1 MCARLSKLCSA
12 LRSALSILAIY
23 ALVIQSVLTGVV
35 ASQIVRLAGADAI
48 ICVTHEKNGGAPQ
61 DVPADHSGCMQCSLC
76 AAAHLNVAL
85 QDVPL
90 GGISVKGNT
99 ISWRGAAWRAPAL
112 FKSHSARPRGPP
124 LA

>member
-1 MCARLSKLCSA
+1 MRTMTPKRSA

-35 ASQIVRLAGADAI
+35 AGETLRLSGADAF
-48 ICVTHEKNGGAPQ
+48 ICVTHDDGRAAQ
-61 DVPADHSGCMQCSLC
+61 DMPGDHSGCMQCSLC

-85 QDVPL
+85 HDVPL
-90 GGISVKGNT
+90 GGVSAKGNAM
-99 ISWRGAAWRAPAL
+99 SWRDAAWRAPAR
-112 FKSHSARPRGPP
+112 FESNSAQPRGPP

>member
-1 MCARLSKLCSA
+1 MRTTVPKRSM

-35 ASQIVRLAGADAI
+35 ASQTLRLAGADAT
-48 ICVTHEKNGGAPQ
+48 ICITHEDGRAAQ
-61 DVPADHSGCMQCSLC
+61 DVPADHSGCMQCALC

-85 QDVPL
+85 HDVPL
-90 GGISVKGNT
+90 GGISARVNT
-99 ISWRGAAWRAPAL
+99 ISWPGAAWRAPAL
-112 FKSHSARPRGPP
+112 FESNSARPRGPP

>member
-1 MCARLSKLCSA
+1 MRTMTPKRSA

-35 ASQIVRLAGADAI
+35 ASETLRFAGADAI
-48 ICVTHEKNGGAPQ
+48 ICVTHDDGRAQ
-61 DVPADHSGCMQCSLC
+61 DVPADHSGCMQCALC
-76 AAAHLNVAL
+76 AAAHVNVAL
-85 QDVPL
+85 HDVPL
-90 GGISVKGNT
+90 GLITARGNT

-112 FKSHSARPRGPP
+112 FESQSAQPRGPP